1 MKIIYER
8 NDLEKLKDVTLAIDI
23 TDNLITVAISKIY
36 LKASIEQNRKQSQIE
51 IISVNSTEIKD
62 EGNYGKSE
70 PAQRI

>member
-23 TDNLITVAISKIY
+23 TDNLVTVVISKIY
-36 LKASIEQNRKQSQIE
+36 LKASIERNRKQSQIE

-62 EGNYGKSE
+62 EDNYGKTESV
-70 PAQRI
+70 QGI

>member
-23 TDNLITVAISKIY
+23 TDNLVTVAISKIY
-36 LKASIEQNRKQSQIE
+36 LKASPEHNRRQSQIE

-62 EGNYGKSE
+62 EGNYGKNE
-70 PAQRI
+70 PVQ

>member
-23 TDNLITVAISKIY
+23 TDNLVTVAISKIY
-36 LKASIEQNRKQSQIE
+36 LKASHEHNRKQSQIE

-62 EGNYGKSE
+62 EGNYGKTKSV
-70 PAQRI
+70 QGI

>member
-23 TDNLITVAISKIY
+23 TDNLVTVVISKIH
-36 LKASIEQNRKQSQIE
+36 LKASIEHNRKQSQTE

-62 EGNYGKSE
+62 EDNYGKTESV
-70 PAQRI
+70 QGI

>member
-23 TDNLITVAISKIY
+23 TDNLVTVVISKIY
-36 LKASIEQNRKQSQIE
+36 LKASIERNRKQSQIE

-62 EGNYGKSE
+62 EDNYGKTASV
-70 PAQRI
+70 QGI

>member
-36 LKASIEQNRKQSQIE
+36 LKASIEHNRKQSQIE

>member
-23 TDNLITVAISKIY
+23 TDNLVTVAISKIH
-36 LKASIEQNRKQSQIE
+36 LKASLEHNRKQSQIE

-62 EGNYGKSE
+62 EDNYGKSE
-70 PAQRI
+70 SVQGI